1 VWGQRGEIEVG
12 AADETG
18 IAIVP
23 VEEVQRNLPKN
34 SNTRV
39 FFSSTSLHIEKVA
52 PWAKV
57 ALPVEYS
64 EEGRTSYRSAVLPE
78 GMTFLMRQ
86 ERSTGPWE
94 W

>member
-1 VWGQRGEIEVG
+1 
-12 AADETG
+12 
-18 IAIVP
+18 
-23 VEEVQRNLPKN
+23 
-34 SNTRV
+34 V